1 MEKGDPMA
9 DHYQSKHSSS
19 SAAPA
24 EKSRLPLK
32 ILAAVLCV
40 CIIGAGVY
48 ALLHFVVFA
57 PGDDTTSG
65 VGSEKGAAST
75 LPPAPSEPTLEP
87 VPTDPTTKTPD
98 AADYAAAAGEL
109 LSSMSTRD
117 KICQMLI
124 VTPESLTGVD
134 SVNMAGETTRQSLED
149 YPVGGIIYNSANL
162 ESVEQTMDL
171 ISGTQSFSEI
181 PLFIAVD
188 EEGGN
193 VARVAEKLGTT
204 DFNPMYSYKDQGTET
219 AQDNART
226 IAADIK
232 ELGFNLDFAPV
243 ADVRTNPDNTV
254 IGSRAYSDDYQQ
266 AAELVGA
273 AVKGFSQGGVLCT
286 LKHFPGHGG
295 TTEDTHEGLAYVSAD
310 VDALKAG
317 ELLPFKSGIAS
328 GADMVMI
335 GHLVVE
341 AVDDEL
347 PATLSPKV
355 VPELLR
361 NYLGYDGVVITDGMQ
376 MEAITDNYDYDTI
389 VKGIF
394 DADIDIIL
402 QPDDIDSYV
411 TAIENALDDGTI
423 TMEQLDRK
431 VTRIL
436 TLKLKKGIIPMN

>member
-1 MEKGDPMA
+1 MS
-9 DHYQSKHSSS
+9 DHYQSKHSS

-24 EKSRLPLK
+24 EKSRLPLM

-57 PGDDTTSG
+57 PSDETTAN
-65 VGSEKGAAST
+65 GSTTPEADINT
-75 LPPAPSEPTLEP
+75 LPAAPPEPTLEP
-87 VPTDPTTKTPD
+87 IPTANTPD
-98 AADYAAAAGEL
+98 TPPAADYAAAAADL
-109 LSSMSTRD
+109 LRTMSTRD

-134 SVNMAGETTRQSLED
+134 SVNIAGDTTRQALEE
-149 YPVGGIIYNSANL
+149 YPVGGIIYNTANL
-162 ESVEQTMDL
+162 ESVEQTIDL
-171 ISGTQSFSEI
+171 IAGTQSFSKL

-204 DFNPMYSYKDQGTET
+204 DFNPMYSYKDEGAGV

-243 ADVRTNPDNTV
+243 ADVRTNPDNYV

-266 AAELVGA
+266 AAELVA
-273 AVKGFSQGGVLCT
+273 AAIRGFTQGGVLCT

-310 VDALKAG
+310 LDALKSG
-317 ELLPFKSGIAS
+317 ELLPFKNGIEA
-328 GADMVMI
+328 GADMVMV
-335 GHLVVE
+335 GHLVVD
-341 AVDDEL
+341 AVDGEL

-361 NYLGYDGVVITDGMQ
+361 DYLGYDGVVITDGMT
-376 MEAITDNYDYDTI
+376 MDAITDNYDYDTI

-402 QPDDIDSYV
+402 QPDDIDSYIS
-411 TAIENALDDGTI
+411 AIENALDSGTI
-423 TMEQLDRK
+423 TSSQLDRK

-436 TLKLKKGIIPMN
+436 TLKLQKGIIPTT